1 MPSLARDILTYYKV
15 IVIDSCI
22 IDMTYLFYGLCV
34 IISLIG
40 YIIGGCMRSVKH
52 VLCASSTRDDYVP
65 WSWKGP
71 SHEHLRRITQY
82 VHHPPPTVRGEVPE
96 DLLIRLRVLAD
107 VQQLIHS
114 RQEARLVHL

>member
-52 VLCASSTRDDYVP
+52 VLSLIAVWSPVHRPVMTMCHGAGRVPVMSICVAS
-65 WSWKGP
+65 P
-71 SHEHLRRITQY
+71 SMCII
-82 VHHPPPTVRGEVPE
+82 HHP
-96 DLLIRLRVLAD
+96 
-107 VQQLIHS
+107 Q
-114 RQEARLVHL
+114 